1 MRRGS
6 LMLAL
11 MGVLLSTSA
20 LAAEPDFCHSVCD
33 SERRACKTNVQQ
45 LAAED
50 GDGLLNMAERNQIAK
65 TAAKTQSPSPAML
78 ANERSSVQT
87 RRIARSAACD
97 DTYGRCTRSCK
108 AQNSASPLSPVLTP
122 RKSG

>member
-11 MGVLLSTSA
+11 TGLLFSSA
-20 LAAEPDFCHSVCD
+20 SLAAEPDFCHSVCD

-45 LAAED
+45 LALED
-50 GDGLLNMAERNQIAK
+50 GDGLINMAERNQNAK
-65 TAAKTQSPSPAML
+65 TAAKIQSPSPAAL
-78 ANERSSVQT
+78 AGERSGVQA
-87 RRIARSAACD
+87 RRIQRTAACD
-97 DTYGRCTRSCK
+97 ETYQRCTRTCK
-108 AQNSASPLSPVLTP
+108 ASAAAAPVFPP